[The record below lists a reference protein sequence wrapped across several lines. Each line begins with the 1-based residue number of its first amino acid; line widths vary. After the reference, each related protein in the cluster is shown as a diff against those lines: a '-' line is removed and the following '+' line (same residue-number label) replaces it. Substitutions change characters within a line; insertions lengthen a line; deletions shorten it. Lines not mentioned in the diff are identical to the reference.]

1 MTTRGKRAG
10 TTATGTTAAGAPA
23 GTPTG
28 TPAETSTGTAAG
40 LPGPGGGGGSGGGR
54 LPLLDV
60 LRGVA
65 ILGTLMTNVWIFTG
79 AGGEWGV
86 LAAGASSPLGGGSAG
101 DVAEAVFRLVAD
113 GKFLSMLT
121 ILFGA
126 GLAIQ
131 YRSAER
137 RGEPWPGRYR
147 WRALFLFAE
156 GTLHFL
162 LIFAWDVLMGYAVTA
177 LFTAWLLTR
186 SARARRRVMAW
197 ALGLHLTLMGLLTA
211 ALAYAEADGDADADG
226 GVPQEVVDLY
236 AHGSWADLVAFR
248 LENALVLRAEPV
260 LSFGLLLF
268 LFLLGVRLMR
278 AGAFGADAA
287 GRRIRARMLRWG
299 LGLGVPLNVAC
310 ALGGDAWFL
319 MGRYGA
325 APLVAV
331 GYVGLIGAVVD
342 RVRRPGPLTRGL
354 TSLGRTALS
363 GYVLQ
368 NLLCGVVAYGFG
380 LGLAEKLGDG
390 AGGGGGRGWEP
401 WWVMGLWAAVSVLLL
416 AGSTLWLRRFPAG
429 PLESAQRWA
438 LRLAGKR
445 STGRGGSS

>member
-1 MTTRGKRAG
+1 M
-10 TTATGTTAAGAPA
+10 
-23 GTPTG
+23 
-28 TPAETSTGTAAG
+28 
-40 LPGPGGGGGSGGGR
+40 
-54 LPLLDV
+54 PLLDV

-79 AGGEWGV
+79 PGAEWGV
-86 LAAGASSPLGGGSAG
+86 LTGGTTPGGSTGAAG
-101 DVAEAVFRLVAD
+101 DVAEAVFRLAAD
-113 GKFLSMLT
+113 GKFLSLLT

-147 WRALFLFAE
+147 WRALFLFVE

-162 LIFAWDVLMGYAVTA
+162 LVFAWDVLMGYAVTA

-186 SARARRRVMAW
+186 SARARRRAAVW
-197 ALGLHLTLMGLLTA
+197 AAGLHLTLMGLLTA
-211 ALAYAEADGDADADG
+211 ALVAYGDG
-226 GVPQEVVDLY
+226 GDGVSPEVVDLY
-236 AHGSWADLVAFR
+236 AHGSWADQVAFR
-248 LENALVLRAEPV
+248 LENAVALRLEPV
-260 LSFGLLLF
+260 LTFGLLLF
-268 LFLLGVRLMR
+268 LFLLGVRLLR
-278 AGAFGADAA
+278 AGAFGADGT

-299 LGLGVPLNVAC
+299 LGLGVPLNAAC
-310 ALGGDAWFL
+310 AAGGEDWFL
-319 MGRYGA
+319 LGRYGA

-331 GYVGLIGAVVD
+331 GYIGLVGAVVD

-368 NLLCGVVAYGFG
+368 NLLCVLVSYGFG
-380 LGLAEKLGDG
+380 LGLAARL
-390 AGGGGGRGWEP
+390 GGGGRGWEP
-401 WWVMGLWAAVSVLLL
+401 WWVMGLWAAVCVLLL
-416 AGSTLWLRRFPAG
+416 VASSLWLRRFPAG

-438 LRLAGKR
+438 LGLTEKR
-445 STGRGGSS
+445 STPAGRSS